1 MPRMSNV
8 GNDETTGLPVFLYGE
23 IRVRKLRERNVNTF
37 SPSFELI
44 EESLRSLKM
53 TRMTRNTTDSLCLD
67 SQPFNVEKKFVCNFS
82 LSSLQRE
89 TTTLCIFFFLYFF
102 LFPAVVFF
110 ESMAYDMCSLFL
122 YSYDRVRRGEK
133 LLVLNY

>member
-1 MPRMSNV
+1 MCIVMPRMSNV

-67 SQPFNVEKKFVCNFS
+67 STFQRGKKIVCNFS

-89 TTTLCIFFFLYFF
+89 TTTLCIFFYFPLSF
-102 LFPAVVFF
+102 
-110 ESMAYDMCSLFL
+110 SLNQWHMICVKCFCIHMI
-122 YSYDRVRRGEK
+122 E
-133 LLVLNY
+133 